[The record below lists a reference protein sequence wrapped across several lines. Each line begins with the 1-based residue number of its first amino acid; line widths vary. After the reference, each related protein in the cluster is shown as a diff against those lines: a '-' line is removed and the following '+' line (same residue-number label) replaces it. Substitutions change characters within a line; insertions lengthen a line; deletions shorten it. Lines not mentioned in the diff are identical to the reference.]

1 MLKQSTMFL
10 KKSLDGVML
19 VAISVVHVD
28 RNVGC
33 KWLQVLTAVGEGE
46 SIVAALQEAV
56 PEDVRG
62 NMAAAVSG
70 AVQARGLSFNLVGFG
85 KSMPPPR
92 LPAGLIE
99 SIKGKIAGGT
109 KREFTPTTPHLP
121 VDGPTSEGARDTNAI
136 KSASSEKVDGEGHAD
151 PVTHNNESQKA
162 DNQGEDVIACTPIT
176 LVLHCL
182 LISVQNS
189 IMFFCLNERAFIIN
203 SVHLPSYL
211 TMRIMLETHTLC
223 SNVNRCG

>member
-1 MLKQSTMFL
+1 MLHANK
-10 KKSLDGVML
+10 
-19 VAISVVHVD
+19 
-28 RNVGC
+28 NVGC

-46 SIVAALQEAV
+46 TILTALQEAV

-99 SIKGKIAGGT
+99 SIKGKIAGG
-109 KREFTPTTPHLP
+109 KKKESTPKTPHLP
-121 VDGPTSEGARDTNAI
+121 VDGPTSEETRDTNTTQA
-136 KSASSEKVDGEGHAD
+136 ASSEKVDGEGHAD
-151 PVTHNNESQKA
+151 PVKHNNESQKA
-162 DNQGEDVIACTPIT
+162 DDQGEDVIACTPTT
-176 LVLHCL
+176 LVLNCL

-189 IMFFCLNERAFIIN
+189 IMF
-203 SVHLPSYL
+203 SVGKL
-211 TMRIMLETHTLC
+211 TI
-223 SNVNRCG
+223 